1 LSRPARLIAPLLWM
15 AVIFYASSKSDPSPG
30 IGDLGHVIGHF
41 TEYAILAALW
51 FWALAPSIG
60 LRAAALA
67 AWVICVVYAISDE
80 WHQSFVPDRDSDP
93 VDVLVDAC
101 GTAVAVAFSW
111 WTSARRAAL
120 RRRPTSR

>member
-1 LSRPARLIAPLLWM
+1 M

-41 TEYAILAALW
+41 TEYAILATLW
-51 FWALAPSIG
+51 FWALAPSMS
-60 LRAAALA
+60 LRAAALT
-67 AWVICVVYAISDE
+67 AWGICVLYAISDE

-101 GTAVAVAFSW
+101 GAATAVAVSW
-111 WTSARRAAL
+111 WWSARRAAL